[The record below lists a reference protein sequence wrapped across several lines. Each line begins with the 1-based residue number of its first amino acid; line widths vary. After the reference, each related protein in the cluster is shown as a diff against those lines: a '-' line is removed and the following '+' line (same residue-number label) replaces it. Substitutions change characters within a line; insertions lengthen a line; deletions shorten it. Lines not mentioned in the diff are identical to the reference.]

1 MDQILINYLKSGKAW
16 VLVGSGPSV
25 EMGYP
30 TWKNLAEDALREVQ
44 INGDKASIQKI
55 ESNITK
61 NNFPMAFENAKK
73 ALGGPRLL
81 QVLENSLRPSKEGVI
96 YELIAK
102 WPVPVYLTTNY
113 DNEISKHLA
122 AKGETYLDYSN
133 TEDHFARLIP
143 SLEGAV
149 VKIHGDLRTEKGLI
163 LTHEH
168 YQKIMNHEGWEY
180 WRTRMTSLFQM
191 IPIII
196 IGHSLSDPNIDHI
209 LSCAKTGSGVAM
221 PICWIAPDEKPD
233 NIRTYLEKYRIR
245 IISYS
250 NTDGSHRNLRKLIEM
265 LSDFLPDRL
274 SIRLSPGV
282 IEQTESPLG
291 DSAASPGFFVYNKL
305 STHKEVESKRKD
317 VVLSV
322 IEAVIPELKKIGTF
336 DLNRALNIAGW
347 PEETILETTFRD
359 ELAKEAVNCGLLI
372 TTDNKFFSVNP
383 GSETLLLEKQK
394 NFEHLRSRFIQSLFI
409 RLKRDYQMLSDP
421 DARQIALDIE
431 KSIINYFQKC
441 GLTLASLLFSQSRQR
456 KLVPTLIL
464 RYLKELSARYDDL
477 LKRQAFITVS
487 IDAFVRAE
495 SAEKEYLGRISHGFL
510 AFHAFGVFG
519 DLAAERLEDAKKTVW
534 IVDSNVQICALA
546 LQSSFNSVYRNMFK
560 RLKELGI
567 RFFTTGSLLSE
578 TFQHLWFASDVI
590 KKHGPDSRDV
600 LAAAAGDLPYRKSN
614 EFLQGFLNW
623 QAAGNAKDWE
633 AYMYSIFNSYRP
645 TYSYNDVFL
654 ALIKLGIEV
663 LNISDW
669 PGFQDIRDFELINQ
683 YKDKISQKLW
693 GYFKTDD
700 FSDPDSYLYLD
711 PYKKAK
717 PEAEAMLI
725 VKNERDGKYYMLS
738 AKDIPSPSWFI
749 SQTSVLNIIDPDL
762 VITWSPAAFVQFSS
776 SLIRTPPNTFE
787 AFQTILMNIAQSG
800 ISLLD
805 DKVISAAF
813 GGVIDEIHLN
823 LKEQKEKYQASLGA
837 KYGESIEAVLDRL
850 PLRYQPLAAVQLAD
864 ERAQVEEEKRISAE
878 KDKINAEKKTESME
892 FELRK
897 VEKFRI
903 KMQKKKQV
911 AKSKDKKQKARS
923 KSNKRKKR
931 RSKRK

>member
-1 MDQILINYLKSGKAW
+1 MDQILIDYLKSGKAW

-30 TWKNLAEDALREVQ
+30 TWKNLAEAALREVQ
-44 INGDKASIQKI
+44 INSDKASIQKI

-73 ALGGPRLL
+73 ALGGPRLF

-122 AKGETYLDYSN
+122 AKGETYLDYSS
-133 TEDHFARLIP
+133 TEDHFAYLIP

-168 YQKIMNHEGWEY
+168 YQKIMNHEGWNY
-180 WRTRMTSLFQM
+180 WRTKMTSLFQM

-196 IGHSLSDPNIDHI
+196 IGHSLSDPNIKHI
-209 LSCAKTGSGVAM
+209 LSCAKAGSGVAM

-233 NIRTYLEKYRIR
+233 DIRTYLEKYRIR

-265 LSDFLPDRL
+265 ISDFLPDRL
-274 SIRLSPGV
+274 SITLSSEV

-291 DSAASPGFFVYNKL
+291 NSAASPGFFVYNKL
-305 STHKEVESKRKD
+305 STFKEVESKRKD

-336 DLNRALNIAGW
+336 DLNKALNIAGW

-372 TTDNKFFSVNP
+372 TTDNKFFIVNP
-383 GSETLLLEKQK
+383 ASETLLLEKQK
-394 NFEHLRSRFIQSLFI
+394 NFEHLRSRFIQSLYI
-409 RLKRDYQMLSDP
+409 RLKRDYQMLSDS
-421 DARQIALDIE
+421 DAEQVALDIE

-441 GLTLASLLFSQSRQR
+441 GLTFASLLFSQNRQR
-456 KLVPTLIL
+456 KIVPTLIL
-464 RYLKELSARYDDL
+464 RHLKELSARYDDF
-477 LKRQAFITVS
+477 LKRQAFIAIS
-487 IDAFVRAE
+487 IDAFARAE

-519 DLAAERLEDAKKTVW
+519 DLAAERLEEAKKTVW
-534 IVDSNVQICALA
+534 VVDSNVQIYALA

-567 RFFTTGSLLSE
+567 RFFSTESLLSE
-578 TFQHLWFASDVI
+578 TSQHLWFASDVI
-590 KKHGPDSRDV
+590 KKHGPDSREV

-633 AYMYSIFNSYRP
+633 AYMYSIFNSHKP
-645 TYSYNDVFL
+645 TRNDMSL
-654 ALIKLGIEV
+654 ALVKLGIEV
-663 LNISDW
+663 FKISDW
-669 PGFQDIRDFELINQ
+669 PGFQNIRDFGLIDQ
-683 YKDKISQKLW
+683 YIDKISEKIR

-700 FSDPDSYLYLD
+700 FSDLDSYFYLD
-711 PYKKAK
+711 SHKKAK

-738 AKDIPSPSWFI
+738 DNDILSPSWFI
-749 SQTSVLNIIDPDL
+749 SQTSLLNIIEPGL
-762 VITWSPAAFVQFSS
+762 VITWQPVAFVQFSS
-776 SLIRTPPNTFE
+776 SLISTPPNTFE

-813 GGVIDEIHLN
+813 GGVIDEIRLN
-823 LKEQKEKYQASLGA
+823 LKEQKEKYQASLGD
-837 KYGESIEAVLDRL
+837 KYGESIETVLDRL

-864 ERAQVEEEKRISAE
+864 ERAQVEEEKRRSAE
-878 KDKINAEKKTESME
+878 KDKIKAERKTESLE
-892 FELRK
+892 CELRK